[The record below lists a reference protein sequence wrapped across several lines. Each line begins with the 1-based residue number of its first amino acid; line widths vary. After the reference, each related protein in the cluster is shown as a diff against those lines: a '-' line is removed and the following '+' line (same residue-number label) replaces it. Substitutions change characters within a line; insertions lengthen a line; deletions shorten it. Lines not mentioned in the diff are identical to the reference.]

1 MSCSG
6 RASWPHTGKAGDLMG
21 YVSSDQIAKAKEMD
35 LLTYL
40 QTFEP
45 DELVKIGPY
54 SYCTRT
60 HDSLKISNGLW
71 HWFSRNTGGK
81 NALEYLMTVK
91 GMAFPDAVELLSGE
105 PAIQATPRPTPK
117 KEQQRILRLP
127 PKNGST
133 ERVEKYLQGRGI
145 LPSVIAHCIGKEIL
159 YESADYHNAVFVG
172 RDREGVPRY
181 ASLRGTWNDFKLEAS
196 GSDKHYSF
204 SIVENPNAKTVHIFE
219 AAIDLMSFASLR
231 ILWDQDWKQ
240 DAMLS
245 LAGVFQTK
253 REKVVPVA
261 LEQFLKDHPQIH
273 TLRLHLDNDKV
284 GRSAAK
290 GIMEG
295 LADRYQVFD
304 DPPPRGK
311 DVNEYLQLRQQS
323 FQRKEKVERE

>member
-1 MSCSG
+1 
-6 RASWPHTGKAGDLMG
+6 MG
-21 YVSSDQIAKAKEMD
+21 YVSPEQIARAREMD
-35 LLTYL
+35 LVTYL
-40 QTFEP
+40 RTFEP
-45 DELVKIGPY
+45 DELVRLGPD

-91 GMAFPDAVELLSGE
+91 EMAFPDAVELLSGE

-127 PKNGST
+127 TKNGST

-145 LPSVIAHCIGKEIL
+145 LPSVIAHCIEKEIL

-172 RDREGVPRY
+172 RDKDGVPRY
-181 ASLRGTWNDFKLEAS
+181 AALRGTWNDFKLEAS

-219 AAIDLMSFASLR
+219 SAIDLMSFASLR
-231 ILWDQDWKQ
+231 ILWGQDWKQ

-261 LEQFLKDHPQIH
+261 LEQFLKDHSQIH

-290 GIMEG
+290 GIVEG
-295 LADRYQVFD
+295 LADRYKVFD

-311 DVNEYLQLRQQS
+311 DVNDYLQLRQQL
-323 FQRKEKVERE
+323 FHRKEKVQRE

>member
-1 MSCSG
+1 
-6 RASWPHTGKAGDLMG
+6 MG
-21 YVSSDQIAKAKEMD
+21 YVSPEQIARAREMD
-35 LLTYL
+35 LVTYL
-40 QTFEP
+40 RLYEP
-45 DELVKIGPY
+45 DELVRLGPD

-91 GMAFPDAVELLSGE
+91 EMAFPDAVELLTGE
-105 PAIQATPRPTPK
+105 ATIRAAPRPAPK
-117 KEQQRILRLP
+117 TESQRILRLP
-127 PKNGST
+127 PKNDST
-133 ERVEKYLQGRGI
+133 ERVEQYLQGRGI
-145 LPSVIAHCIGKEIL
+145 LSSVITHCIEKEIL

-181 ASLRGTWNDFKLEAS
+181 AALRGTTKDFKREAS

-204 SIVENPNAKTVHIFE
+204 SIVENPTAKTVHVFE

-231 ILWDQDWKQ
+231 ILWGQDWKQ
-240 DAMLS
+240 EAMLS

-261 LEQFLKDHPQIH
+261 LEQFLKDHPRID
-273 TLRLHLDNDKV
+273 TLRLHLDNDEV

-295 LADRYQVFD
+295 LADRYKVFD

-311 DVNEYLQLRQQS
+311 DVNDYLQLRQQS
-323 FQRKEKVERE
+323 FQRKEKMERE

>member
-1 MSCSG
+1 MI
-6 RASWPHTGKAGDLMG
+6 RMG
-21 YVSSDQIAKAKEMD
+21 YVTPEQIARAREID
-35 LLTYL
+35 LVTYL
-40 QTFEP
+40 RTFEP
-45 DELVKIGPY
+45 DELVRLGPD

-91 GMAFPDAVELLSGE
+91 EMAFPDAVELLTGE
-105 PAIQATPRPTPK
+105 PAIQPAPPPAPK

-127 PKNGST
+127 PKNDST
-133 ERVEKYLQGRGI
+133 ERVEQYLQGRGI
-145 LPSVIAHCIGKEIL
+145 LPSVIAHCIEKEIL

-172 RDREGVPRY
+172 RDKDGVPRY
-181 ASLRGTWNDFKLEAS
+181 AALRGTWNDFKLEAS

-219 AAIDLMSFASLR
+219 SAIDLMSFASLR
-231 ILWDQDWKQ
+231 ILWGQDWKQ

-273 TLRLHLDNDKV
+273 TLRLHLDNDEV
-284 GRSAAK
+284 GRNAAK
-290 GIMEG
+290 GIVEG

-311 DVNEYLQLRQQS
+311 DVNDYLQLRQQL
-323 FQRKEKVERE
+323 FQRKEKVQRE

>member
-1 MSCSG
+1 
-6 RASWPHTGKAGDLMG
+6 MG
-21 YVSSDQIAKAKEMD
+21 YVTPEQIARAREMD
-35 LLTYL
+35 LVTYL
-40 QTFEP
+40 RTFEP
-45 DELVKIGPY
+45 DELVRLGPD

-81 NALEYLMTVK
+81 NALGYLMTVK
-91 GMAFPDAVELLSGE
+91 EMAFPDAVELLTGE
-105 PAIQATPRPTPK
+105 PAIQPAPRPAPK

-127 PKNGST
+127 PKNEST
-133 ERVEKYLQGRGI
+133 ERVEQYLQGRGI
-145 LPSVIAHCIGKEIL
+145 LQSVITHCVEKEIL

-172 RDREGVPRY
+172 RDKDGVPRY
-181 ASLRGTWNDFKLEAS
+181 AALRSTCNDFKREAS

-204 SIVENPNAKTVHIFE
+204 SIVENPTSKTVHIFE
-219 AAIDLMSFASLR
+219 SAIDLMSFASLR
-231 ILWDQDWKQ
+231 ILWGQDWKQ

-261 LEQFLKDHPQIH
+261 LEQFLKDHSQIH
-273 TLRLHLDNDKV
+273 TLRLHLDNDEV

-290 GIMEG
+290 GIVEG
-295 LADRYQVFD
+295 LQERYKVFD

-311 DVNEYLQLRQQS
+311 DVNDYLQLRQQL
-323 FQRKEKVERE
+323 FHRKEKMERV

>member
-1 MSCSG
+1 
-6 RASWPHTGKAGDLMG
+6 MG
-21 YVSSDQIAKAKEMD
+21 YVTPEQIARAREMD
-35 LLTYL
+35 LVTYL
-40 QTFEP
+40 RTFEP
-45 DELVKIGPY
+45 DELVRLGPD

-71 HWFSRNTGGK
+71 NWFSRNTGGK

-91 GMAFPDAVELLSGE
+91 EMAFPDAVELLTGE
-105 PAIQATPRPTPK
+105 TAIQPVPRPAPK
-117 KEQQRILRLP
+117 TEQQRILRLP
-127 PKNGST
+127 PKNDST
-133 ERVEKYLQGRGI
+133 EQVEQYLQGRGI
-145 LPSVIAHCIGKEIL
+145 LPPVIAHCIEKEIL

-172 RDREGVPRY
+172 RDKDGVPRY
-181 ASLRGTWNDFKLEAS
+181 AALRGTWNDFKREAS

-204 SIVENPNAKTVHIFE
+204 SLLENPTSKTVHIFE
-219 AAIDLMSFASLR
+219 SAIDLMSFASLR
-231 ILWDQDWKQ
+231 ILWGQDWKQ

-284 GRSAAK
+284 GRNAAK
-290 GIMEG
+290 GIVEG

-311 DVNEYLQLRQQS
+311 DVNDYLQLRQQL
-323 FQRKEKVERE
+323 FHRKEKVQRE

>member
-1 MSCSG
+1 MIC
-6 RASWPHTGKAGDLMG
+6 MG
-21 YVSSDQIAKAKEMD
+21 YVTPEQIARAREMD
-35 LLTYL
+35 LVTYL
-40 QTFEP
+40 RTFEP
-45 DELVKIGPY
+45 DELVRLGPD

-81 NALEYLMTVK
+81 NALGYLMTVK
-91 GMAFPDAVELLSGE
+91 EMAFPDAVELLTGE
-105 PAIQATPRPTPK
+105 PAIQPAPPPAPK
-117 KEQQRILRLP
+117 KEQQRILQLP
-127 PKNGST
+127 PKNEST
-133 ERVEKYLQGRGI
+133 ERVERYLQGRGI
-145 LPSVIAHCIGKEIL
+145 LPSVITHCIEKEVL

-172 RDREGVPRY
+172 RDKDGVPRY
-181 ASLRGTWNDFKLEAS
+181 AALRGTWNDFKLEAS

-219 AAIDLMSFASLR
+219 SAIDLMSFASLR
-231 ILWDQDWKQ
+231 ILWGQDWKQ

-290 GIMEG
+290 GIVEG
-295 LADRYQVFD
+295 LQERYKVFD

-311 DVNEYLQLRQQS
+311 DVNDYLQLRQQR
-323 FQRKEKVERE
+323 FQRKEKVQRE

>member
-1 MSCSG
+1 MIC
-6 RASWPHTGKAGDLMG
+6 MG
-21 YVSSDQIAKAKEMD
+21 YVTPEQIARAREMD
-35 LLTYL
+35 LVTYL
-40 QTFEP
+40 RTFEP
-45 DELVKIGPY
+45 DELVRLGPD

-133 ERVEKYLQGRGI
+133 ERVEQYLQGRGI
-145 LPSVIAHCIGKEIL
+145 LPSVITHCIEKEIL

-172 RDREGVPRY
+172 RDKDGVPRY
-181 ASLRGTWNDFKLEAS
+181 AALRGTWNDFKLEAS

-204 SIVENPNAKTVHIFE
+204 SVVENPTAKTVHIFE
-219 AAIDLMSFASLR
+219 SAIDLMSFASLR
-231 ILWDQDWKQ
+231 ILWGQDWKQ

-290 GIMEG
+290 GIVEG

-311 DVNEYLQLRQQS
+311 DVNDYLQLRQQL
-323 FQRKEKVERE
+323 FHRKEKVQRE

>member
-1 MSCSG
+1 
-6 RASWPHTGKAGDLMG
+6 MG
-21 YVSSDQIAKAKEMD
+21 YVTPEQIARAREMD
-35 LLTYL
+35 LVTYL
-40 QTFEP
+40 RTFEP
-45 DELVKIGPY
+45 DELVRLGPD

-91 GMAFPDAVELLSGE
+91 EMAFPDAVELLTGE
-105 PAIQATPRPTPK
+105 TAIQPAPRPAPK

-127 PKNGST
+127 PKNDST
-133 ERVEKYLQGRGI
+133 ERVVQYLQGRGI
-145 LPSVIAHCIGKEIL
+145 LQPVITHCIEKEIL

-172 RDREGVPRY
+172 RDKDGVPRY
-181 ASLRGTWNDFKLEAS
+181 AALRSTWNDFKREAS

-204 SIVENPNAKTVHIFE
+204 SIVENPNAKTVHVFE
-219 AAIDLMSFASLR
+219 SAIDLMSFASLR
-231 ILWDQDWKQ
+231 ILWSQEWKQ

-290 GIMEG
+290 GIVEG
-295 LADRYQVFD
+295 LQERYKVFD

-311 DVNEYLQLRQQS
+311 DVNDYLQLRQQR
-323 FQRKEKVERE
+323 FQRKEKVQRE

>member
-1 MSCSG
+1 
-6 RASWPHTGKAGDLMG
+6 MG
-21 YVSSDQIAKAKEMD
+21 YVTPEQIARAREMD
-35 LLTYL
+35 LVTYL
-40 QTFEP
+40 RTFEP
-45 DELVKIGPY
+45 DELVRLGPD

-81 NALEYLMTVK
+81 NALGYLMTVK
-91 GMAFPDAVELLSGE
+91 EMAFPDAVELLTGE
-105 PAIQATPRPTPK
+105 PAIQAAPRPAPK
-117 KEQQRILRLP
+117 KEQQRILQLP
-127 PKNGST
+127 PKNEST
-133 ERVEKYLQGRGI
+133 ERVEQYLQGRGI
-145 LPSVIAHCIGKEIL
+145 LPSVITQCIEKEIL

-172 RDREGVPRY
+172 RDKDGVPRY
-181 ASLRGTWNDFKLEAS
+181 AALRGTWNDFKLEAS

-219 AAIDLMSFASLR
+219 SAIDLMSFASLR
-231 ILWDQDWKQ
+231 ILWGQDWKQ

-261 LEQFLKDHPQIH
+261 LEQFLKDHSQIH

-290 GIMEG
+290 GIVEG
-295 LADRYQVFD
+295 LADRYKVFD

-311 DVNEYLQLRQQS
+311 DVNDYLQLRQQL
-323 FQRKEKVERE
+323 FHRKEKVQRE

>member
-1 MSCSG
+1 MIC
-6 RASWPHTGKAGDLMG
+6 MG
-21 YVSSDQIAKAKEMD
+21 YVTPEQIARAREMD
-35 LLTYL
+35 LVTYL
-40 QTFEP
+40 RTFEP
-45 DELVKIGPY
+45 DELVRLGPD

-81 NALEYLMTVK
+81 NALGYLMTVK
-91 GMAFPDAVELLSGE
+91 EMAFPDAVELLTGE
-105 PAIQATPRPTPK
+105 PAIQAAPRPAPK
-117 KEQQRILRLP
+117 KEQQRILQLP
-127 PKNGST
+127 PKNEST
-133 ERVEKYLQGRGI
+133 ERVEQYLQGRGI
-145 LPSVIAHCIGKEIL
+145 LPSVITHCIEKEIL

-172 RDREGVPRY
+172 RDKDGVPRY
-181 ASLRGTWNDFKLEAS
+181 AALRGTWNDFKLEAS

-204 SIVENPNAKTVHIFE
+204 SVVENPTAKTVHIFE
-219 AAIDLMSFASLR
+219 SAIDLMSFASLR
-231 ILWDQDWKQ
+231 ILWGQDWKQ

-290 GIMEG
+290 GIVEG
-295 LADRYQVFD
+295 LQERYKVFD

-311 DVNEYLQLRQQS
+311 DVNDYLQLRQQR
-323 FQRKEKVERE
+323 FQRKEKVQRE

>member
-1 MSCSG
+1 
-6 RASWPHTGKAGDLMG
+6 MG
-21 YVSSDQIAKAKEMD
+21 YVSPEQIARAREMD
-35 LLTYL
+35 LVTYL
-40 QTFEP
+40 RIFEP
-45 DELVKIGPY
+45 DELVRLGPD

-81 NALEYLMTVK
+81 NALGYLMTVK
-91 GMAFPDAVELLSGE
+91 EMAFPDAVELLTGE
-105 PAIQATPRPTPK
+105 PAIQAAPRPAPK
-117 KEQQRILRLP
+117 KEQQRILQLP
-127 PKNGST
+127 PKNDST
-133 ERVEKYLQGRGI
+133 ERVERYLQGRGI
-145 LPSVIAHCIGKEIL
+145 LPSVITHCIEKEVL

-172 RDREGVPRY
+172 RDKDGVPRY
-181 ASLRGTWNDFKLEAS
+181 AALRGTWNDFKLEAS

-204 SIVENPNAKTVHIFE
+204 SIVENPTAKTVHIFE
-219 AAIDLMSFASLR
+219 SSIDLMSFASLR
-231 ILWDQDWKQ
+231 ILWGQEWKQ

-290 GIMEG
+290 GIVEG
-295 LADRYQVFD
+295 LQDRYKVFD

-311 DVNEYLQLRQQS
+311 DVNDYLQLRQQR
-323 FQRKEKVERE
+323 FQRKEKVQRE

>member
-1 MSCSG
+1 MIC
-6 RASWPHTGKAGDLMG
+6 MG
-21 YVSSDQIAKAKEMD
+21 YVTPEQIARAREMD
-35 LLTYL
+35 LVTYL
-40 QTFEP
+40 RTFEP
-45 DELVKIGPY
+45 DELVRLGPD

-81 NALEYLMTVK
+81 NALGYLMTVK
-91 GMAFPDAVELLSGE
+91 EMAFPDAVELLTGE
-105 PAIQATPRPTPK
+105 PAIQAAPRPAPK
-117 KEQQRILRLP
+117 KEQQRILQLP
-127 PKNGST
+127 PKNDST
-133 ERVEKYLQGRGI
+133 ERVERYLQGRGI
-145 LPSVIAHCIGKEIL
+145 LPSVITHCIEKEVL

-172 RDREGVPRY
+172 RDKDGVPRY
-181 ASLRGTWNDFKLEAS
+181 AALRGTWNDFKLEAS

-204 SIVENPNAKTVHIFE
+204 SVVENPTAKTVHIFE
-219 AAIDLMSFASLR
+219 SAIDLMSFASLR
-231 ILWDQDWKQ
+231 ILWGQDWKQ

-290 GIMEG
+290 GIVEG

-311 DVNEYLQLRQQS
+311 DVNDYLQLRQQL
-323 FQRKEKVERE
+323 FHRKEKVERE

>member
-1 MSCSG
+1 
-6 RASWPHTGKAGDLMG
+6 MG
-21 YVSSDQIAKAKEMD
+21 YVTLEQIARAREMD
-35 LLTYL
+35 LVTYL
-40 QTFEP
+40 RTFEP
-45 DELVKIGPY
+45 DELVRLGPD

-91 GMAFPDAVELLSGE
+91 EMAFPDAVELLTGE
-105 PAIQATPRPTPK
+105 TAIQPAPRPAPK

-127 PKNGST
+127 PKNDST
-133 ERVEKYLQGRGI
+133 ERVEQYLQGRGI
-145 LPSVIAHCIGKEIL
+145 LQPVITHCIEKEIL

-172 RDREGVPRY
+172 RDKDGVPRY
-181 ASLRGTWNDFKLEAS
+181 AALRSTWNDFKREAS

-219 AAIDLMSFASLR
+219 SAIDLMSFASLR
-231 ILWDQDWKQ
+231 ILWGQDWKQ

-273 TLRLHLDNDKV
+273 TLRLHLDNDEV
-284 GRSAAK
+284 GRNAAK
-290 GIMEG
+290 GIVEG
-295 LADRYQVFD
+295 LADRYKVFD

-311 DVNEYLQLRQQS
+311 DVNDYLQLRQQL
-323 FQRKEKVERE
+323 FQRKEKIQRE

>member
-1 MSCSG
+1 
-6 RASWPHTGKAGDLMG
+6 
-21 YVSSDQIAKAKEMD
+21 MD

-45 DELVKIGPY
+45 DELVRIGPY

-145 LPSVIAHCIGKEIL
+145 LPTVIAHCIEKEIL

-231 ILWDQDWKQ
+231 ILWGQDWKQ

-284 GRSAAK
+284 GRGATK

>member
-1 MSCSG
+1 MIC
-6 RASWPHTGKAGDLMG
+6 MG
-21 YVSSDQIAKAKEMD
+21 YVTPEQIARAREMD
-35 LLTYL
+35 LVTYL
-40 QTFEP
+40 RTFEP
-45 DELVKIGPY
+45 DELVRLGPD

-91 GMAFPDAVELLSGE
+91 EMAFPDAVELLTGE
-105 PAIQATPRPTPK
+105 PAIQAAPRPAPK

-127 PKNGST
+127 PKNDST
-133 ERVEKYLQGRGI
+133 ERVERYLQGRGI
-145 LPSVIAHCIGKEIL
+145 LPSVITHCIEKEVL

-172 RDREGVPRY
+172 RDKDGVPRY
-181 ASLRGTWNDFKLEAS
+181 AALRSTWNDFKREAS
-196 GSDKHYSF
+196 GSDKHHSF
-204 SIVENPNAKTVHIFE
+204 SIVENPNVKTVHIFE
-219 AAIDLMSFASLR
+219 SAIDLMSFASLR
-231 ILWDQDWKQ
+231 ILWGQDWKQ

-284 GRSAAK
+284 GRNAAK
-290 GIMEG
+290 GIVEG
-295 LADRYQVFD
+295 LADRYKVFD

-311 DVNEYLQLRQQS
+311 DVNDYLQLRQQL
-323 FQRKEKVERE
+323 FQRKEKVQRE

>member
-1 MSCSG
+1 MPFIPPETIE
-6 RASWPHTGKAGDLMG
+6 RAR
-21 YVSSDQIAKAKEMD
+21 QMD

-40 QTFEP
+40 RTFEP
-45 DELVKIGPY
+45 DELVRLGPD

-91 GMAFPDAVELLSGE
+91 EMAFPDAVELLTGE
-105 PAIQATPRPTPK
+105 PVIQPAPRPAPK

-127 PKNGST
+127 PKNEST
-133 ERVEKYLQGRGI
+133 ERVEQYLQGRGI
-145 LPSVIAHCIGKEIL
+145 LQSVITHCIEKEVL

-172 RDREGVPRY
+172 RDKDGVPRY
-181 ASLRGTWNDFKLEAS
+181 AALRGTWNDFKLEAS

-204 SIVENPNAKTVHIFE
+204 SIVENPTSKTVHIFE
-219 AAIDLMSFASLR
+219 SAIDLMSFASLR
-231 ILWDQDWKQ
+231 ILWGQDWKQ

-261 LEQFLKDHPQIH
+261 LEQFLKDRPQIH

-290 GIMEG
+290 GIVEG

-311 DVNEYLQLRQQS
+311 DVNDYLQLRQQR
-323 FQRKEKVERE
+323 FQRKEKVQRE

>member
-1 MSCSG
+1 MIC
-6 RASWPHTGKAGDLMG
+6 MG
-21 YVSSDQIAKAKEMD
+21 YVTPEQIARAREMD
-35 LLTYL
+35 LVTYL
-40 QTFEP
+40 RTFEP
-45 DELVKIGPY
+45 DELVRLGPD

-91 GMAFPDAVELLSGE
+91 GMAFPEAVELLSGE

-127 PKNGST
+127 TKNGST

-145 LPSVIAHCIGKEIL
+145 LPSVIAHCIEKEIL

-172 RDREGVPRY
+172 RDKDGVPRY
-181 ASLRGTWNDFKLEAS
+181 AALRGTWNDFKLEAS

-219 AAIDLMSFASLR
+219 SAIDLMSFASLR
-231 ILWDQDWKQ
+231 ILWGQDWKQ

-273 TLRLHLDNDKV
+273 TLRLHLDNDEV

-290 GIMEG
+290 GIVEG

-311 DVNEYLQLRQQS
+311 DVNDYLQLRQQR
-323 FQRKEKVERE
+323 FQRKEKVQRE

>member
-1 MSCSG
+1 MIC
-6 RASWPHTGKAGDLMG
+6 MG
-21 YVSSDQIAKAKEMD
+21 YVTPEQIARAREMD
-35 LLTYL
+35 LVTYL
-40 QTFEP
+40 RTFEP
-45 DELVKIGPY
+45 DELVRLGPD

-81 NALEYLMTVK
+81 NALGYLMTVK
-91 GMAFPDAVELLSGE
+91 EMAFPDAVELLTGE
-105 PAIQATPRPTPK
+105 PAIQPAPPPAPK
-117 KEQQRILRLP
+117 KEQQRILQLP
-127 PKNGST
+127 PKNEST
-133 ERVEKYLQGRGI
+133 ERVEQYLQGRGI
-145 LPSVIAHCIGKEIL
+145 LPSVITHCIEKEIL

-172 RDREGVPRY
+172 RDKDGVPRY
-181 ASLRGTWNDFKLEAS
+181 AALRGTWNDFKLEAS

-204 SIVENPNAKTVHIFE
+204 SVVENPTAKTVHIFE
-219 AAIDLMSFASLR
+219 SAIDLMSFASLR
-231 ILWDQDWKQ
+231 ILWGQDWKQ

-273 TLRLHLDNDKV
+273 TLRLHLDNDEV

-290 GIMEG
+290 GIVEG

-311 DVNEYLQLRQQS
+311 DVNDYLQLRQQR
-323 FQRKEKVERE
+323 FQRKEKVQRE

>member
-1 MSCSG
+1 MIC
-6 RASWPHTGKAGDLMG
+6 MG
-21 YVSSDQIAKAKEMD
+21 YVTPEQIARAREMD
-35 LLTYL
+35 LVTYL
-40 QTFEP
+40 RTFEP
-45 DELVKIGPY
+45 DELVRLGPD

-91 GMAFPDAVELLSGE
+91 GMAFPEAVELLSGE

-127 PKNGST
+127 TKNGST

-145 LPSVIAHCIGKEIL
+145 LPSVIAHCIEKEIL

-172 RDREGVPRY
+172 RDKDGVPRY
-181 ASLRGTWNDFKLEAS
+181 AALRGTWNDFKLEAS

-219 AAIDLMSFASLR
+219 SAIDLMSFASLR
-231 ILWDQDWKQ
+231 ILWGQDWKQ

-273 TLRLHLDNDKV
+273 TLRLHLDNDEV
-284 GRSAAK
+284 GRNAAK
-290 GIMEG
+290 GIVEG
-295 LADRYQVFD
+295 LADRYKVFD

-311 DVNEYLQLRQQS
+311 DVNDYLQLRQQL
-323 FQRKEKVERE
+323 FQRKEKVQRE

>member
-21 YVSSDQIAKAKEMD
+21 YVSPDQIAKAKEMD

-81 NALEYLMTVK
+81 NALGYLMTVK
-91 GMAFPDAVELLSGE
+91 EMAFPDAVELLTGE
-105 PAIQATPRPTPK
+105 PAIQPAPRPAPK
-117 KEQQRILRLP
+117 KEQQRILQLP
-127 PKNGST
+127 PKNEST
-133 ERVEKYLQGRGI
+133 ERVEQYLQGRGI
-145 LPSVIAHCIGKEIL
+145 LPSVITHCIEKEIL

-172 RDREGVPRY
+172 RDKDGVPRY
-181 ASLRGTWNDFKLEAS
+181 AALRSTWNDFKREAS

-204 SIVENPNAKTVHIFE
+204 SIVENPIAKTVHIFE
-219 AAIDLMSFASLR
+219 SAIDLMSFASLR
-231 ILWDQDWKQ
+231 ILWGQDWKQ

-261 LEQFLKDHPQIH
+261 LEQFLKDHPRID
-273 TLRLHLDNDKV
+273 TLRLHLDNDEV

-290 GIMEG
+290 GIVEG
-295 LADRYQVFD
+295 LSDRYKVFD

-311 DVNEYLQLRQQS
+311 DVNEYLQLRQQL
-323 FQRKEKVERE
+323 FHRKEKVQRE

>member
-1 MSCSG
+1 
-6 RASWPHTGKAGDLMG
+6 MG
-21 YVSSDQIAKAKEMD
+21 YVTPEQIARAREMD
-35 LLTYL
+35 LVTYL
-40 QTFEP
+40 RTFEP
-45 DELVKIGPY
+45 DELVRLGPD

-91 GMAFPDAVELLSGE
+91 EMTLPDAVELLTGE
-105 PAIQATPRPTPK
+105 PAIQAAPRPAPK

-127 PKNGST
+127 SKNDST
-133 ERVEKYLQGRGI
+133 ERVEQYLQGRGI
-145 LPSVIAHCIGKEIL
+145 LLSVITHCIEKDIL

-172 RDREGVPRY
+172 RDKDGVPRY
-181 ASLRGTWNDFKLEAS
+181 AALRSTWNDFKREAS

-219 AAIDLMSFASLR
+219 SAIDLMSFASLR
-231 ILWDQDWKQ
+231 ILWSQDWKQ

-273 TLRLHLDNDKV
+273 TLRLHLDNDEV

-290 GIMEG
+290 GIVEG
-295 LADRYQVFD
+295 LQERYKVFD

-311 DVNEYLQLRQQS
+311 DVNDYLQLRQQR
-323 FQRKEKVERE
+323 FQRKEKVQRE

>member
-1 MSCSG
+1 
-6 RASWPHTGKAGDLMG
+6 MG
-21 YVSSDQIAKAKEMD
+21 YVTPEQIARAREMD
-35 LLTYL
+35 LVTYL
-40 QTFEP
+40 RTFEP
-45 DELVKIGPY
+45 DELVRLGRD

-81 NALEYLMTVK
+81 NALGYLMTVK
-91 GMAFPDAVELLSGE
+91 EMAFPDAVELLTGE
-105 PAIQATPRPTPK
+105 PAIQPAPPPAPK
-117 KEQQRILRLP
+117 KEQQRILQLP
-127 PKNGST
+127 PKNEST
-133 ERVEKYLQGRGI
+133 ERVEQYLQGRGI
-145 LPSVIAHCIGKEIL
+145 LQPVITHCIEKKVL

-172 RDREGVPRY
+172 RDKDDVPRY
-181 ASLRGTWNDFKLEAS
+181 AALRGTWNDFKLEAS

-204 SIVENPNAKTVHIFE
+204 SIVENPSAKTVHVFE
-219 AAIDLMSFASLR
+219 SAIDLMSFASLR
-231 ILWDQDWKQ
+231 ILWGQDWKQ

-253 REKVVPVA
+253 REKVVPIA

-290 GIMEG
+290 GIVEG
-295 LADRYQVFD
+295 LADRYKVFD

-311 DVNEYLQLRQQS
+311 DVNDYLQLRQQL
-323 FQRKEKVERE
+323 FQRKEQLDRE

>member
-1 MSCSG
+1 
-6 RASWPHTGKAGDLMG
+6 MG
-21 YVSSDQIAKAKEMD
+21 YVTPEQIARAREMD
-35 LLTYL
+35 LVTYL
-40 QTFEP
+40 RTFEP
-45 DELVKIGPY
+45 DELVRLGPD

-91 GMAFPDAVELLSGE
+91 EMAFPDAVELLTGE
-105 PAIQATPRPTPK
+105 PAIQPAPRPAPK

-127 PKNGST
+127 PKNEST
-133 ERVEKYLQGRGI
+133 ERVEQYLQGRGI
-145 LPSVIAHCIGKEIL
+145 LPSVIAHCIEKEIL

-172 RDREGVPRY
+172 RDKDGVPRY
-181 ASLRGTWNDFKLEAS
+181 AALRSTCNDFKREAS

-204 SIVENPNAKTVHIFE
+204 SIVENPTSKTVHIFE
-219 AAIDLMSFASLR
+219 SAIDLMSFASLR
-231 ILWDQDWKQ
+231 ILWGQDWKQ

-290 GIMEG
+290 GIVEG

-311 DVNEYLQLRQQS
+311 DVNDYLQLRQQL
-323 FQRKEKVERE
+323 FHRKEKVQRE

>member
-1 MSCSG
+1 
-6 RASWPHTGKAGDLMG
+6 MG
-21 YVSSDQIAKAKEMD
+21 YVTPEQIARAREMD
-35 LLTYL
+35 LVTYL
-40 QTFEP
+40 RTFEP
-45 DELVKIGPY
+45 DELVRLGPD

-81 NALEYLMTVK
+81 NALGYLMTVK
-91 GMAFPDAVELLSGE
+91 EMAFPDAVELLTGE
-105 PAIQATPRPTPK
+105 PAIQPAPPPAPK

-127 PKNGST
+127 PKNDST
-133 ERVEKYLQGRGI
+133 ERVERYLQGRGI
-145 LPSVIAHCIGKEIL
+145 LPSVITHCIEKEVL
-159 YESADYHNAVFVG
+159 YESVDYHNAVFVG
-172 RDREGVPRY
+172 RDKDGVPRY
-181 ASLRGTWNDFKLEAS
+181 AALRSTCNDFKREAS

-219 AAIDLMSFASLR
+219 SAIDLMSFASLR
-231 ILWDQDWKQ
+231 ILWGQDWMQ

-273 TLRLHLDNDKV
+273 TLRLHLDNDEV

-290 GIMEG
+290 GIVEG

-311 DVNEYLQLRQQS
+311 DVNDYLQLRQQL
-323 FQRKEKVERE
+323 FQRKEKVQRE

>member
-1 MSCSG
+1 MIC
-6 RASWPHTGKAGDLMG
+6 MG
-21 YVSSDQIAKAKEMD
+21 YVSPEQIARAREMD
-35 LLTYL
+35 LVTYL
-40 QTFEP
+40 RIFEP
-45 DELVKIGPY
+45 DELVRLGPD

-127 PKNGST
+127 PKNDST
-133 ERVEKYLQGRGI
+133 DRVEQYLKGRGI
-145 LPSVIAHCIGKEIL
+145 LPTVITHCIEKDIL

-172 RDREGVPRY
+172 QDRDGIPRY
-181 ASLRGTWNDFKLEAS
+181 AALRSTWNDFKREAS

-231 ILWDQDWKQ
+231 ILWGQDWKQ

>member
-1 MSCSG
+1 
-6 RASWPHTGKAGDLMG
+6 MG
-21 YVSSDQIAKAKEMD
+21 YVTPEQIARAREMD
-35 LLTYL
+35 LVTYL

-45 DELVKIGPY
+45 EELVRLGPD

-91 GMAFPDAVELLSGE
+91 EMAFPDAVELLTGE
-105 PAIQATPRPTPK
+105 PAIQPAPRPAPK

-127 PKNGST
+127 PKNEST
-133 ERVEKYLQGRGI
+133 ERVERYLQGRGI
-145 LPSVIAHCIGKEIL
+145 LPSVITHCIEKEVL

-172 RDREGVPRY
+172 RDKDGVPRY
-181 ASLRGTWNDFKLEAS
+181 AALRSTWNDFKREAS
-196 GSDKHYSF
+196 GSDKHHSF
-204 SIVENPNAKTVHIFE
+204 SIVENSNAKTVHIFE
-219 AAIDLMSFASLR
+219 SAIDLMSFASLR
-231 ILWDQDWKQ
+231 ILWGQDWKQ

-290 GIMEG
+290 GIVEG